1 VRIGRQSVP
10 PLVSSRCCPDRNL
23 LGARLL
29 DDQLH
34 TPDPSDGAPPLP
46 AGEPPPGPG
55 GDASSPSTSGGDR
68 GGRPRGF
75 RGQFASTWAAAFR
88 LLHAHVELAKAELS
102 EILDKAK
109 RVAALLAVA
118 LALVLLGAVVA
129 TVGTS
134 LFVGEWLFGSIGW
147 GVLLVTELALVGAL
161 GAILIAVDVPVDRL
175 LRRLLQAILIGVV
188 VAVIAGPHLPN
199 RAWQALGAAVVPG
212 LDQAYRPLVVGLAAG
227 AALGGVFGLLAGLR
241 MSRGGTAGGRAGM
254 AIGLAILGA
263 LAGAAVGAFSAISF
277 RWRVG
282 IALGLV
288 TAIGGWAGLAGL
300 EGYRGGI
307 DPQAFMRKFYPSVTI
322 ETTKETIK
330 WVRERTPLGP
340 KS

>member
-1 VRIGRQSVP
+1 V
-10 PLVSSRCCPDRNL
+10 
-23 LGARLL
+23 
-29 DDQLH
+29 
-34 TPDPSDGAPPLP
+34 
-46 AGEPPPGPG
+46 
-55 GDASSPSTSGGDR
+55 
-68 GGRPRGF
+68 
-75 RGQFASTWAAAFR
+75 AAASR
-88 LLHAHVELAKAELS
+88 LVHAHVELAKAELS

-118 LALVLLGAVVA
+118 LALVLLGVLVA

-147 GVLLVTELALVGAL
+147 GVLLVTELALAGAL
-161 GAILIAVDVPVDRL
+161 GAVLIAVDVPVDRL
-175 LRRLLQAILIGVV
+175 LRRLLQAVVIGVV

-199 RAWQALGAAVVPG
+199 RAWQALGAAFIPG
-212 LDQAYRPLVVGLAAG
+212 LDQAYRPLVVGLAVG
-227 AALGGVFGLLAGLR
+227 ATLGGVTGLLAGFR
-241 MSRGGTAGGRAGM
+241 GNRGETSGETPGGTAAGTVGM

-307 DPQAFMRKFYPSVTI
+307 DPAAFMRKFYPSVTI
-322 ETTKETIK
+322 ETTKETIE
-330 WVRERTPLGP
+330 WVRQRTPLGP